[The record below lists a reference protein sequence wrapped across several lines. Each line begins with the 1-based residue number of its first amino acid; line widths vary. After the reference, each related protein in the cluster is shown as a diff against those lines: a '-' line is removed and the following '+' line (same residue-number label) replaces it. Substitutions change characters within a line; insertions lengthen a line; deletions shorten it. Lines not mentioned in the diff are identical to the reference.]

1 VNPLHTL
8 RALAITVAD
17 LTQGVYAPVHCVKC
31 QRTRSR
37 ISASEVEPLKADH
50 QLPCKCGSYFTYV
63 GGTADFVEVTR

>member
-17 LTQGVYAPVHCVKC
+17 LTQGVYAPVHCDVC
-31 QRTRSR
+31 HASRSR
-37 ISASEVEPLKADH
+37 ISASEVEPLIVEG
-50 QLPCKCGSYFTYV
+50 QLPCDCGSYFTYV